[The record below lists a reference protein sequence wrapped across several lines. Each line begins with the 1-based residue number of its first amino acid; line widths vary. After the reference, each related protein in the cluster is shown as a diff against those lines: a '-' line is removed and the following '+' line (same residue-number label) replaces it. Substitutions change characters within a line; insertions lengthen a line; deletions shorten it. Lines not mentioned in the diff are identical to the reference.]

1 MKKVLVAYISITG
14 NTEKMAQWIAEGVRI
29 TGHQA
34 ELKKISVLKDVKA
47 LDGFDGYIFGSPTY
61 HRDMVEPMKTFLFMA
76 KKGNLKGKVGGAFG
90 SNTHSGD
97 AAKSIFDTMEFV
109 YQMEMVE
116 LGPFNLVE
124 SIIDAREGMRSC
136 HDYGKAVG
144 QKLGS

>member
-29 TGHQA
+29 TGNEA
-34 ELKKISVLKDVKA
+34 ELRKISELKDAKT

-76 KKGNLKGKVGGAFG
+76 KKGNLKGKVGAAFG

-109 YQMEMVE
+109 YQMDMVD

-124 SIIDAREGMRSC
+124 SSIDKREGMRSC

-144 QKLGS
+144 QKVGA